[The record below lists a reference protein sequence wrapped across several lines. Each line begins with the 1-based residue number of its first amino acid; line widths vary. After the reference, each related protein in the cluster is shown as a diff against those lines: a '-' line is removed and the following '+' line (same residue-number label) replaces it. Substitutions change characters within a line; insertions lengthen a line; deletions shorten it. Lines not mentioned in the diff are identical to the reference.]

1 VGGEQLT
8 EADMAPIAVPDHLR
22 RLLDPAG
29 IAARLQPDPPPH
41 KPGTAY
47 AVIAK
52 CKTGV
57 STQYTTDREAAIAEG
72 RRLKAAGFQVK
83 VGGVTVMHDHR
94 GREWVAK
101 VEIDLGPDP
110 RRRTASAQGATIPAP
125 AATPT

>member
-1 VGGEQLT
+1 MLHVQ
-8 EADMAPIAVPDHLR
+8 VPLHLR
-22 RLLDPAG
+22 RLLDPFG
-29 IAARLQPDPPPH
+29 IAARLAPDPPPH
-41 KPGTAY
+41 PDGTAY

-72 RRLKAAGFQVK
+72 RRLKAAGFAVK

-94 GREWVAK
+94 GKEWIARA
-101 VEIDLGPDP
+101 EIDLGPEP
-110 RRRTASAQGATIPAP
+110 RRRNASASAATIPAP